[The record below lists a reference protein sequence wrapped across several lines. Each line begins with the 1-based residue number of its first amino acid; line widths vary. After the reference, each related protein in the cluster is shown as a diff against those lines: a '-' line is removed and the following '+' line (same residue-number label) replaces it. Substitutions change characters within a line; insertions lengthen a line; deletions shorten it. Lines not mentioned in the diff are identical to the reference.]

1 MPTPPPAAA
10 DNPEVRSESPWTRED
25 VVRLLRVWRLVA
37 AAAAAATPSSPSRHE
52 GDARSSLSSSEINT
66 RIFEKFQEVV
76 AAGVTAPRTF
86 KSVVKT
92 RKSLLRSYRFI
103 AVFNQNHIIAKSMS
117 SAFGGQNWFALPQH
131 EQRRIV
137 DAHYKRKPFA
147 YIDEEIFDAIELI
160 LEIEEHPM
168 AEDQVVIKRERS
180 PSRDMQAFDEDRSQ
194 ANSLPTYATARHGNG
209 VKKPMTTSQ
218 PRPSAMW
225 TREDMLLLIR
235 AWEDVL
241 DAPREEDE
249 QMNLFDNHVYERFT
263 ELCGGYTS
271 RSSLAVKI
279 KRYALIPTFQFISD
293 FNQNKIATKKSMSHR
308 KWHALSRKEQ
318 TLILQQHYK
327 KSHFASIDEDMLP
340 MLEAILQKSGKTESK
355 RPVVEEW
362 SDSSDSSWTR
372 RETLLLL
379 RAWSDIMSGSR
390 SPSDPMSASDSRIY
404 RKFVVLGDGETAR
417 SESEVAFRKQELVNT
432 YEMIASIALED
443 DSTTAEETWFSLRKG
458 ERDAMISNQKRP
470 CADVDAVT
478 YKALA
483 KIMEKR
489 QAPAADPVAALP
501 VQPPIT
507 YTKAMM
513 MWNREEVLQV
523 LQAWLEALDDPP
535 VANESAAAFNDRVCQ
550 KFLALCNGN
559 TIRSVKAMQAKRDS
573 ILNSYQFIMDF
584 NQQKIAST
592 TGQRAWGTNDWFS
605 ISHEEQRS
613 LVKTHY
619 KKFSFSYLYS
629 DMLPTVEEII
639 RKSPRVEKASS
650 IDQPNADVREPSAF
664 RKPRPNSWTP
674 DELRCFLR
682 AWREVVVQYPRQL
695 DETISSFNARIYK
708 RFQDLYGGTSK
719 KAEVS
724 LLTKRKTLTST
735 FEYISDFNRRNRS
748 VRTADGDQKS
758 AWFSMSDVERKK
770 TIVNANKFSFV
781 CTNIDEETF
790 QALKLILGND
800 SGDGAPAPTAT
811 NEQPTNI
818 DEKIVRR
825 SEEPLSS
832 LGTEIDVKNKNAE
845 VDLAVPITPEAASAK
860 RKNDFE
866 AYQIDPMNYSTPRRL
881 ESNKE
886 VVCGISNTSPLGFS
900 SEFGT
905 KKQKSELDLSAFT
918 SIFQMQTQNLTSLLL
933 QIREERKIEQGERA
947 EILEQIRLDRE
958 ERRLDREARK
968 QERAQTKALWEFYR
982 EQSRIDREQ
991 TRALLNE
998 LASQKKSEA
1007 QSSESS

>member
-37 AAAAAATPSSPSRHE
+37 AAAAAAAATPSSPSRHE
-52 GDARSSLSSSEINT
+52 GGARSSLSSSEVNA
-66 RIFEKFQEVV
+66 RIFQKFQEVV
-76 AAGVTAPRTF
+76 DAGVTAPRTF

-168 AEDQVVIKRERS
+168 AENQVVIKRERS
-180 PSRDMQAFDEDRSQ
+180 PPRDVNDFVEDRSQ
-194 ANSLPTYATARHGNG
+194 TDSLPAYSTTKYGNT
-209 VKKPMTTSQ
+209 VKKPMAMSQ

-235 AWEDVL
+235 AWGDVL

-263 ELCGGYTS
+263 ELCGGFTS

-293 FNQNKIATKKSMSHR
+293 FNQNKIVTKKSMSHK

-318 TLILQQHYK
+318 TLVLQQHYK

-340 MLEAILQKSGKTESK
+340 MLETILQKSGKTESK

-362 SDSSDSSWTR
+362 SGSSDSSWTR

-390 SPSDPMSASDSRIY
+390 SPSDPMSAADSRIY
-404 RKFVVLGDGETAR
+404 RKFVVLGDGETTR
-417 SESEVAFRKQELVNT
+417 SESEMTLRKQALVNT
-432 YEMIASIALED
+432 YEMIASMAVEG
-443 DSTTAEETWFSLRKG
+443 DSSTAEETWFSLRKG
-458 ERDAMISNQKRP
+458 ERNAMIS
-470 CADVDAVT
+470 
-478 YKALA
+478 
-483 KIMEKR
+483 
-489 QAPAADPVAALP
+489 
-501 VQPPIT
+501 
-507 YTKAMM
+507 
-513 MWNREEVLQV
+513 
-523 LQAWLEALDDPP
+523 
-535 VANESAAAFNDRVCQ
+535 S
-550 KFLALCNGN
+550 
-559 TIRSVKAMQAKRDS
+559 
-573 ILNSYQFIMDF
+573 
-584 NQQKIAST
+584 
-592 TGQRAWGTNDWFS
+592 
-605 ISHEEQRS
+605 
-613 LVKTHY
+613 
-619 KKFSFSYLYS
+619 KKHPFSYLYS

-639 RKSPRVEKASS
+639 RKSPKVERASP
-650 IDQPNADVREPSAF
+650 IDQPSGDIREPSAF

-682 AWREVVVQYPRQL
+682 AWREVAVQYPRQV
-695 DETISSFNARIYK
+695 DETISAFNARIYK
-708 RFQDLYGGTSK
+708 RFQDLFGGTSK

-735 FEYISDFNRRNRS
+735 FEYISDFNRRNRLVHS
-748 VRTADGDQKS
+748 ADEDQKS

-770 TIVNANKFSFV
+770 TIVSANKFSFV

-790 QALKLILGND
+790 QALSQILGND
-800 SGDGAPAPTAT
+800 SGNGALESTAT
-811 NEQPTNI
+811 NEQPAKS
-818 DEKIVRR
+818 DQKIMP
-825 SEEPLSS
+825 SGEEPLSS
-832 LGTEIDVKNKNAE
+832 FEDVLDE
-845 VDLAVPITPEAASAK
+845 QK
-860 RKNDFE
+860 R
-866 AYQIDPMNYSTPRRL
+866 
-881 ESNKE
+881 
-886 VVCGISNTSPLGFS
+886 
-900 SEFGT
+900 
-905 KKQKSELDLSAFT
+905 
-918 SIFQMQTQNLTSLLL
+918 
-933 QIREERKIEQGERA
+933 
-947 EILEQIRLDRE
+947 
-958 ERRLDREARK
+958 
-968 QERAQTKALWEFYR
+968 
-982 EQSRIDREQ
+982 
-991 TRALLNE
+991 
-998 LASQKKSEA
+998 
-1007 QSSESS
+1007 